1 MLELKLYAF
10 VKTINYRHQAYECL
24 RVGDPANT
32 EEWLSSARLSAVP
45 LGGSVS
51 NTQKSSMP
59 KVPKPNSEFELSF
72 LNKFM
77 VLTLRENK

>member
-1 MLELKLYAF
+1 M
-10 VKTINYRHQAYECL
+10 NYRHQAYECL
-24 RVGDPANT
+24 RVRDPANT
-32 EEWLSSARLSAVP
+32 EGWLSSARVSAVP

-59 KVPKPNSEFELSF
+59 KLPKPNSKFELLF
-72 LNKFM
+72 LNRFM